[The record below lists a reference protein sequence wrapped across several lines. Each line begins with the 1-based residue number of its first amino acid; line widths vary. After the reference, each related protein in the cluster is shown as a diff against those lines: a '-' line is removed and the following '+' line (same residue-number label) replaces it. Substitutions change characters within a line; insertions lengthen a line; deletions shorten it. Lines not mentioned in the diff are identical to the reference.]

1 MADQLL
7 FSSIND
13 KNIFTDLQLQNDT
26 LFLSTEAS
34 TPGRWDSEKDISCSK
49 SKKIMYSFLS
59 WSFGDTTLPSLPV
72 DFRIVNFLLIRQFSP
87 SHHSSISACYLLHCG
102 IRTYLFSH
110 IIKGTESLMELG
122 TELQNLSPVTNL
134 QIADSCSSLMDLS
147 CNVPMYLRR
156 NGKSPILPQ
165 IASKKQTT
173 CNFSVHPS

>member
-1 MADQLL
+1 MT
-7 FSSIND
+7 
-13 KNIFTDLQLQNDT
+13 KIFLQNCNYKMIHYFFPVKPQLQAGET
-26 LFLSTEAS
+26 
-34 TPGRWDSEKDISCSK
+34 EKDISCSK

-87 SHHSSISACYLLHCG
+87 LHHSSISACYLLPCG
-102 IRTYLFSH
+102 IRTYLFSC

-134 QIADSCSSLMDLS
+134 QIADSRSSLRDLC

-156 NGKSPILPQ
+156 NGKSPILP
-165 IASKKQTT
+165 
-173 CNFSVHPS
+173 